1 MRSYPRNSPEA
12 AARIVALVLICDGH
26 VCRSEIETLHRLQ
39 LEQELGMA
47 DGAFAQVMHA
57 LCDDLLAG
65 AYGGGSAMCSVDEAG
80 LAALMAEIDDPQLQ
94 RRVQRL
100 ARAAAG
106 ADRHLA
112 DSEAMV
118 LAAAREAWGDDT
130 APPTG
135 TRRAAPVAVQAT

>member
-26 VCRSEIETLHRLQ
+26 VCRSEIDTLHRLQ
-39 LEQELGMA
+39 VEQELGMS

-57 LCDDLLAG
+57 LCEDLLAG
-65 AYGGGSAMCSVDEAG
+65 AYGGASSMCSVDEHS
-80 LAALMAEIDDPQLQ
+80 LAALMAEIDEPELQ

-112 DSEAMV
+112 DSEALV
-118 LAAAREAWGDDT
+118 LAAARKAWGGEPGEVD
-130 APPTG
+130 APGEPQ
-135 TRRAAPVAVQAT
+135 AALQAA

>member
-26 VCRSEIETLHRLQ
+26 VCRSEVETLHRLQ
-39 LEQELGMA
+39 VEHELGMA
-47 DGAFAQVMHA
+47 EGSFAQVMHA

-65 AYGGGSAMCSVDEAG
+65 AYGGGSSMCSVDEAS
-80 LAALMAEIDDPQLQ
+80 LAALMAEIDEPQLQ
-94 RRVQRL
+94 ARVQRL

-112 DSEAMV
+112 ESEALV
-118 LAAAREAWGDDT
+118 LAAARQAWGDEPGGQD
-130 APPTG
+130 APANQ
-135 TRRAAPVAVQAT
+135 RAALQAA